1 MKKKLYITFVL
12 AIIAIMLAS
21 FANAGCNFV
30 SGKQELTVDY
40 NPSIPKLNMATNAY
54 EILEAIV
61 LDCTGT
67 DLKWF
72 FATLKF
78 RETSFGNNSVG
89 GEFDYAG
96 IIQKLPDIIDEG
108 VFNKNFVKSIVN
120 KNFAPKII
128 NHCPITLLDRPILNF
143 GGTLQ
148 SYIWTMSKTKI
159 SANSEASVE
168 CTDTIVVN
176 SPVATTLEVPVKVS
190 GSLVSAYS
198 FGQPPDTSGT
208 GKLKITGQFMGQ
220 PLDIS
225 GEAKA
230 TGIIPS
236 VDDGSLINL
245 EKEIK
250 VKIPVN
256 AGTNQFTYSFKAEG
270 SVSSTAKSLSP
281 LGLMAAAANT
291 GVNFPNTIRVGN
303 FQGEAGQTLPEGIEI
318 KSKETGQSYY
328 RTEENASSTVT
339 VPDLTDFIYS
349 GKNNALEIVLKVI
362 GLPLGSVVEEDSSF
376 SKGTV
381 IGQSLTAGTEVQ
393 TGSTIDLAVSKGQIV
408 DVPNLTNLTL
418 EEAKTRLENLSLAPD
433 ATYTSTNEYAENK
446 VIAQQPSPGTEVNTG
461 SVVSFWITRKKSPVC
476 LPPLLLLLQ

>member
-1 MKKKLYITFVL
+1 MKKICLTFVL
-12 AIIAIMLAS
+12 AIITLTLS
-21 FANAGCNFV
+21 SSANAGCNFV
-30 SGKQELTVDY
+30 SGNQEITIDY
-40 NPSIPKLNMATNAY
+40 NPSIPTLNMATNAY

-96 IIQKLPDIIDEG
+96 IVQKLPDVIGKGIKGKD
-108 VFNKNFVKSIVN
+108 FV
-120 KNFAPKII
+120 PKII

-148 SYIWTMSKTKI
+148 SYVWTMSKTKI

-176 SPVATTLEVPVKVS
+176 SPVATTLEVPVKVN

-236 VDDGSLINL
+236 VNDGSLVNL

-256 AGTNQFTYSFKAEG
+256 AGTTQFTYSFKAEG

-328 RTEENASSTVT
+328 KTEENASSTVT
-339 VPDLTDFIYS
+339 VPDLTGFIYS
-349 GKNNALEIVLKVI
+349 GKGNALETVLKVI
-362 GLPLGSVVEEDSSF
+362 GLPLGSIVEEDNSF

-393 TGSTIDLAVSKGQIV
+393 IGSTVDITVSKGQLVKI
-408 DVPNLTNLTL
+408 PNLANLTL
-418 EEAKTRLENLSLAPD
+418 EEAETLLNNLNLTPNKRH
-433 ATYTSTNEYAENK
+433 TSTNQYAENK
-446 VIAQQPSPGTEVNTG
+446 VIAQQPSPGIEINTG
-461 SVVSFWITRKKSPVC
+461 SVVSFWVTRKKSPVC
-476 LPPLLLLLQ
+476 LPPILLLLNP